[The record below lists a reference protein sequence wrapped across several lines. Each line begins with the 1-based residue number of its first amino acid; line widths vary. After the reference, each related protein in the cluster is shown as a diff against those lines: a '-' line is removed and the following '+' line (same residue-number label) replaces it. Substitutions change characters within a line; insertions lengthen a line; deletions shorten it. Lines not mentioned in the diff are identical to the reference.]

1 MNHKKSVRIIRRML
15 AGILVVGLVLT
26 GTPVIDVEAAN
37 EVPGQTAPAPE
48 TENPEETTGNI
59 QPGEEETNPGNA
71 ENESEENNP
80 NDGEGESGDRNPE
93 GETPGDENP
102 GEEEEKPEEIPSGK
116 EENNPKEEN
125 PGEEES
131 RTEEERKPEEENP
144 EDEEGSPEEE
154 EADKGEGENT
164 GAVFGTSV
172 SENNL
177 DSVSENA
184 LEVYEPEVTGI
195 RVVGGNID
203 LPGDWDV
210 PVVDERVRVSDYE
223 EEVALLM
230 ADSVPANYEPE
241 TGSLPLTRSQS
252 PYGSC
257 WAHSAMALAEIDM
270 MKHSGVSRDDADY
283 SELHLAYFSYNGAV
297 SDPLGGLE
305 GDANFRTDGSFMGG
319 GNISLARNVL
329 TNWVG
334 AADEDTAPYP
344 HTELS
349 DEELK
354 ALVPKDSAFS
364 DVAHLQN
371 VFRVNLKKNADDAK
385 RMIMEYG
392 GIGVSYYDLSED
404 SRYYNKGNNC
414 YYQNVEEGTTNH
426 AVIAVGWDD
435 NFSADNFTI
444 HPDGDGAWLIRNSW
458 DAGRD
463 TDSRSIYTYFWLSYY
478 DASLSEAGYAF
489 DFEDAD
495 NYHHNY
501 QYDGGMETQS
511 FSITPDAD
519 SKVCIANTFTAKAYE
534 GGERLEAVG
543 IAFEEAQVPYSIS
556 IYTNLQDENDPES
569 GTLAVDAVTSGTS
582 AWAGFYT
589 VSLNNPVN
597 LVSGESF
604 SVVVELKPSLGSG
617 SNSVGAAYEYPR
629 NKDNTKNPWY
639 ECKVAAKQGQSFY
652 NCGNEWKDFGAEKN
666 ANLRIKAYTVDDAGE
681 SGLPVSIKLPEELQ
695 SENGIEVGLGDTYRA
710 SYTVLPRSAKDRS
723 VAWES
728 SDPSVVTV
736 DENGLLTGIKAG
748 EATITIT
755 SVAAPSVKASF
766 HVTVFATLRSIKI
779 TGGSSVTAGETLSL
793 QTVRTPSGIS
803 ADDVQWESSDE
814 RVLTVDAD
822 GVVTGVAPGYATV
835 TAGIGEVTA
844 SKEITCEYPSFV
856 WRYSV
861 SGEGLQLSWEGYEW
875 ATDYQVYRAEEG
887 ETQFSCLASI
897 PSEEEKKTYSYLDR
911 SVEGGKKYRYEV
923 RALVPYIRGNS
934 TEEKT
939 VSTGVYIMS
948 TPMPFFYPITY
959 HLNGGSNSAYNPD
972 YYREETAR
980 TLYKATRAG
989 YEFTG
994 WYTDAG
1000 LTQKCEKITEDMSG
1014 ALELY
1019 AGWKP
1024 ITYSITYYGLTGA
1037 TNHEENPSS
1046 FTIESESFSLKEPT
1060 KPGYRFLGWYT
1071 DSSYTK
1077 PISEIKKGV
1086 VYVTSGT
1093 RLYLYAKWEEV
1104 EKKIAYE
1111 LDGGVNAAE
1120 NPSAY
1125 ISTDG
1130 TVYLKNPTKLGYD
1143 FQGWYKEN
1151 TYENRVYNLS
1161 SSLVKNDLTLYAKW
1175 EIHTYKISYKDGGTH
1190 NNPTSY
1196 TIEDLDFTLQDA
1208 VKSGYQ
1214 FAGWYTDSAC
1224 TKSISTIKT
1233 DSCEDIYLY
1242 AKWERIYTITYELNG
1257 GVNDQSNPAFYTKA
1271 DVITLGDPTK
1281 EGYTFTGWY
1290 TDSSFTDQIS
1300 EIRDRSG
1307 NLTLYAKWTETPKK
1321 ITYEWNGG
1329 NVSANLNPSTYVT
1342 ADGTVQLKAPT
1353 RSGYDFQGWY
1363 KEDTYLNK
1371 IEYLNS
1377 SSVTG
1382 NLTLFAKWQIHTYT
1396 ITYVTYGGKNDTRNP
1411 ASYTVESQVIVLQDA
1426 VRANSEFEGWYSD
1439 SKYQNR
1445 VTQIN
1450 PTDMC
1455 DITLYAKWK
1464 GEEAPEITGIQIE
1477 KPARTTYKVGES
1489 LDVSGGEVTCVS
1501 NIHMDPIPMSI
1512 SMINGFDSSNPG
1524 IVTVTVSYE
1533 GFNADYQVLIVEEPQ
1548 ISAFCGQRL
1557 DELKLPENNYG
1568 SYAWE
1573 DADRIFD
1580 KEGTYTAQV
1589 SFTPND
1595 REAFQ
1600 TLTHLYAQIM
1610 VMMAPEEGALENGV
1624 LTLQPESFIYTGTE
1638 QEPQVTVRVGSDV
1651 LVEDQDYI
1659 VSYHNNRNAGT
1670 ATVVAEG
1677 IGSYHGSLSQSFE
1690 IAPAVIRIRAKDMTI
1705 LIGSGIP
1712 DTEDYE
1718 YEISGLLL
1726 DDTLIKEH
1734 TFACDISNTQTA
1746 GRFSIM
1752 PSAADAGPN
1761 YTIDYEPGQLLVASE
1776 NLVYK
1781 VNFDVQEHGT
1791 APAALYDVKA
1801 GSTIDEPAA
1810 PEAEGYAFKGWC
1822 KDAACTTDWDFA
1834 ADIVQSD
1841 ITLYARWLKK
1851 STQAGNTFQMQEIE
1865 DIYCYTG
1872 NACKPVVRV
1881 YDGETLL
1888 KAGRDYTVKY
1898 FNNVNVNAGGVWKKG
1913 TGKGADF
1920 NQTLPYVQIVGKGNY
1935 TDEVKVN
1942 FDIHPAV
1949 IADEKGDPAQKVVLR
1964 CTDQFVTAK
1973 KGVLKPFGSVKYIK
1987 GMKKDR
1993 DYRLTLTAVNV
2004 SDDDGNV
2011 VADNTVFDKA
2021 QIPAGYA
2028 GEFLLKVE
2036 GIGNYEGSILKTIQ
2050 VTDKAHLMKNA
2061 RITLGKNQRNVELDG
2076 ECVELTPSTENSVDT
2091 FTVKIG
2097 NTILTPDED
2106 YEVSYL
2112 DGSNQKVGKA
2122 TLVITG
2128 LGEYVGTKMANF
2140 TVRGKAFTANNI
2152 TVTGIENKVYTGRA
2166 ITQNDAVL
2174 VYHAGRPDER
2184 QLTYGRDYTVSYTKN
2199 INKGKASITFK
2210 GMAESGFSGSLKK
2223 SFQITPDDICAVNR
2237 AEGWNAITVE
2247 YSKAGAKP
2255 VEQLIFTNAGGVRLK
2270 NGKDYTLS
2278 YKNNNLVADSKA
2290 EKAPTIIV
2298 KGKGNYEGTFSLPFT
2313 ITKADLRSK
2322 LEKKEITIKPVS
2334 VAYQSKKPDDYAYK
2348 PAVKVMEGRNT
2359 LRAGMDV
2366 EITYRN
2372 NTQADYNAYIQGLD
2386 AGNDAAPVPMAIIT
2400 VNEESSYT
2408 LDTDAE
2414 GQTAS
2419 SEIAV
2424 PLTIYR
2430 NKLTKKNIQVEFLS
2444 ENVYT
2449 GTQIVPEVAVYYLDT
2464 NGGKIW
2470 LAKDTDYIV
2479 SYGANNK
2486 SGKNAGSVTISGIG
2500 SYYGGDVTVKF
2511 AIQRKKIVY

>member
-1 MNHKKSVRIIRRML
+1 MNHKKCVGIIKRML
-15 AGILVVGLVLT
+15 AGILVVGMVLT
-26 GTPVIDVEAAN
+26 GMPTANVEAAN
-37 EVPGQTAPAPE
+37 EVPGQTEPAP
-48 TENPEETTGNI
+48 ENPEETPKEENPGDEEVKSGEKA
-59 QPGEEETNPGNA
+59 PGEEET
-71 ENESEENNP
+71 
-80 NDGEGESGDRNPE
+80 
-93 GETPGDENP
+93 TPGDKNTDVEKNPGGEDSSAGENPGDDNP
-102 GEEEEKPEEIPSGK
+102 GEEEEKPEEIPPGG
-116 EENNPKEEN
+116 EENDPEEEN
-125 PGEEES
+125 PGDGESKSEEES
-131 RTEEERKPEEENP
+131 KPEEENP
-144 EDEEGSPEEE
+144 EDEEDIPEEE
-154 EADKGEGENT
+154 VADKEEGKNT

-172 SENNL
+172 SENDL

-210 PVVDERVRVSDYE
+210 PVVDERARVSDYE

-230 ADSVPANYEPE
+230 SDSVPAKYEPE

-297 SDPLGGLE
+297 NDPLGGLE

-344 HTELS
+344 HTKLS

-354 ALVPKDSAFS
+354 ALVPKNSAFS

-392 GIGVSYYDLSED
+392 GIGVSYYADED
-404 SRYYNKGNNC
+404 KHPDYYNAKNNC
-414 YYQNVEEGTTNH
+414 YYQNDVKEKTNH

-435 NFSADNFTI
+435 KFSKDNFTI
-444 HPDGDGAWLIRNSW
+444 KPDGDGAWLIRNSW
-458 DAGRD
+458 DAGKD

-501 QYDGGMETQS
+501 QYDGGMQTS
-511 FSITPDAD
+511 SYPLYPYNSD
-519 SKVCIANTFTAKAYE
+519 SKVRIANVFTAKAYE

-543 IAFEEAQVPYSIS
+543 IAFEEAQVPYKIS
-556 IYTNLQDENDPES
+556 IYTNLLDGNNPES
-569 GTLAVDAVTSGTS
+569 GTLVANAETTGTS
-582 AWAGFYT
+582 AWTGFYT
-589 VSLNNPVN
+589 ISLNNPVN
-597 LVSGESF
+597 LVPGESF
-604 SVVVELKPSLGSG
+604 SVVVELEPSLGSG
-617 SNSVGAAYEYPR
+617 ANSVGVAYEYPI
-629 NKDNTKNPWY
+629 NASWY
-639 ECKVAAKQGQSFY
+639 KCEVTAQPGQSFY
-652 NCGNEWKDFGAEKN
+652 NSGSGWADFGEDKKG
-666 ANLRIKAYTVDDAGE
+666 NLRIKAYTVDDAGE
-681 SGLPVSIKLPEELQ
+681 SGLPASIKLPEELQ
-695 SENGIEVGLGDTYRA
+695 SDNGIEVGLGDTYRA

-723 VAWES
+723 VTWES
-728 SDPSVVTV
+728 SDPSIVTV
-736 DENGLLTGIKAG
+736 DENGLLTGMKAG
-748 EATITIT
+748 EAEITVT

-779 TGGSSVTAGETLSL
+779 TGSSSVTAGETLSL

-803 ADDVQWESSDE
+803 ADEVQWESADE

-822 GVVTGVAPGYATV
+822 GVVTGIAPGYATV
-835 TAGIGEVTA
+835 TVGIGEVTA
-844 SKEITCEYPSFV
+844 TKEITCEYPSFV
-856 WRYSV
+856 WSYSV
-861 SGEGLQLSWEGYEW
+861 SGEGLQLSWDGYEW

-897 PSEEEKKTYSYLDR
+897 PSEEGKEAYSYLDR

-923 RALVPYIRGNS
+923 RALVPYIRGNA
-934 TEEKT
+934 TETKT

-959 HLNGGSNSAYNPD
+959 HLNGGSNSAYNPN
-972 YYREETAR
+972 YYREETTR
-980 TLYKATRAG
+980 TLYRATRAG
-989 YEFTG
+989 YDFTG
-994 WYTDAG
+994 WYTDVG
-1000 LTQKCEKITEDMSG
+1000 LTQKCEKITSDMSG
-1014 ALELY
+1014 ALDLY
-1019 AGWKP
+1019 AGWEP
-1024 ITYSITYYGLTGA
+1024 ITYSITYYRLDGA

-1046 FTIESESFSLKEPT
+1046 FTIESESFMLKEPT

-1071 DSSYTK
+1071 DSAYTK

-1093 RLYLYAKWEEV
+1093 TLYLYAEWEEV
-1104 EKKIAYE
+1104 EKKITYE

-1120 NPSAY
+1120 NPSTY

-1130 TVYLKNPTKLGYD
+1130 TVSLKNPTKVGYD

-1151 TYENRVYNLS
+1151 TYENRVYNLY
-1161 SSLVKNDLTLYAKW
+1161 SSLVKDDLTLYAKW
-1175 EIHTYKISYKDGGTH
+1175 GIHTYKITYNNGGTH
-1190 NNPTSY
+1190 SNPTSY

-1208 VKSGYQ
+1208 VKSGYR

-1224 TKSISTIKT
+1224 TKPISEIKT
-1233 DSCEDIYLY
+1233 DVCANISVY

-1257 GVNDQSNPAFYTKA
+1257 GVNDPSNPATYVKA

-1281 EGYTFTGWY
+1281 EGYTFAGWY
-1290 TDSSFTDQIS
+1290 TDGAFANQIS
-1300 EIRDRSG
+1300 EIKDRSG

-1321 ITYEWNGG
+1321 ITYVWNGG
-1329 NVSANLNPSTYVT
+1329 NAAADLNPSTYVT
-1342 ADGTVQLKAPT
+1342 ADGAVKLNAPT
-1353 RSGYDFQGWY
+1353 RDGYDFQGWY
-1363 KEDTYLNK
+1363 KENTYLNK
-1371 IEYLNS
+1371 IEYLDS

-1382 NLTLFAKWQIHTYT
+1382 DLTLFAKWQIHTYT
-1396 ITYVTYGGKNDTRNP
+1396 ITYVTYDGEKGAGNP
-1411 ASYTVESQVIVLQDA
+1411 ATYTVESAVIVLQDA
-1426 VRANSEFEGWYSD
+1426 VRADSEFEGWYSD
-1439 SKYQNR
+1439 PKYQNR

-1450 PTDMC
+1450 PADMC

-1464 GEEAPEITGIQIE
+1464 NEEAPEITGIQIE
-1477 KPARTTYKVGES
+1477 KPVRTTYRVGES
-1489 LDVSGGEVTCVS
+1489 LDVSGGKVTCVS
-1501 NIHMDPIPMSI
+1501 NIPMDPIPMNIGMI
-1512 SMINGFDSSNPG
+1512 SGFDSSIPG

-1533 GFNADYQVLIVEEPQ
+1533 GFTADYQVLIVEEPQ
-1548 ISAFCGQRL
+1548 INAFCGQRL

-1573 DADRIFD
+1573 DADRMFD
-1580 KEGTYTAQV
+1580 KEGTYIAQV

-1600 TLTHLYAQIM
+1600 ILNLYAQIT
-1610 VMMAPEEGALENGV
+1610 VTTAPEEGALENGV
-1624 LTLQPESFIYTGTE
+1624 LILQPESFTYTGTE

-1677 IGSYHGSLSQSFE
+1677 IGSYYGSLSQSFKIE
-1690 IAPAVIRIRAKDMTI
+1690 PAVIRIRAKDLTI
-1705 LIGSGIP
+1705 LVGSRIP
-1712 DTEDYE
+1712 NAEDYE
-1718 YEISGLLL
+1718 YEINGLLM
-1726 DDTLIKEH
+1726 DDMLLKEP
-1734 TFACDISNTQTA
+1734 TFICDISNTQTA
-1746 GRFSIM
+1746 GQFLIV

-1761 YTIDYEPGQLLVASE
+1761 YTIDYEAGQLLVVSE
-1776 NLVYK
+1776 NLVYR
-1781 VNFDVQEHGT
+1781 VIFDVEGHGT
-1791 APAALYDVKA
+1791 APTALYDIKA

-1810 PEAEGYAFKGWC
+1810 PEAEGYVFKGWC
-1822 KDAACTTDWDFA
+1822 KDAACTIDWDFET
-1834 ADIVQSD
+1834 DIVQSD

-1851 STQAGNTFQMQEIE
+1851 SAQAGSAFQMQEME
-1865 DIYCYTG
+1865 DIYYYTG
-1872 NACKPVVRV
+1872 NACKPAVRV
-1881 YDGETLL
+1881 YDGENLL
-1888 KAGRDYTVKY
+1888 KVGKDYTVKY
-1898 FNNVNVNAGGVWKKG
+1898 FNNINANAGGVWKKG
-1913 TGKGADF
+1913 NGQGADF
-1920 NQTLPYVQIVGKGNY
+1920 NQTLPYVQIIGKGNY
-1935 TDEVKVN
+1935 TDEIKVN

-1949 IADEKGDPAQKVVLR
+1949 IADEKGNPAQKVVMR
-1964 CTDQFVTAK
+1964 FTDQFVTAK

-1987 GMKKDR
+1987 GMKQDR

-2004 SDDDGNV
+2004 KDGQENV
-2011 VADNTVFDKA
+2011 VTDGTAFEKA
-2021 QIPAGYA
+2021 RIPAGYV
-2028 GEFLLKVE
+2028 GEFLLTVE

-2076 ECVELTPSTENSVDT
+2076 ECVELMPSTENSADT

-2106 YEVSYL
+2106 YTVSYL
-2112 DGSNQKVGKA
+2112 DDSNQKVGKA

-2128 LGEYVGTKMANF
+2128 LGEYVGTKTANF
-2140 TVRGKAFTANNI
+2140 TVRGKAFTANKI

-2174 VYHAGRPDER
+2174 VYNAGQSDER
-2184 QLTYGRDYTVSYTKN
+2184 QLTYGRDYTVSYAKN
-2199 INKGKASITFK
+2199 INKGTAAITFK
-2210 GMAESGFSGSLKK
+2210 GLAEAGFSGSFKK
-2223 SFQITPDDICAVNR
+2223 SFKIKADNMNAVNR
-2237 AEGWNAITVE
+2237 AKGWDTISVE

-2255 VEQLIFTNAGGVRLK
+2255 AEQLVFTNAGGVRLK
-2270 NGKDYTLS
+2270 NGKDYKLS
-2278 YKNNNLVADSKA
+2278 YRNNNLVANSRA

-2298 KGKGNYEGTFSLPFT
+2298 KGKGNYEGSFEIPFT

-2322 LEKKEITIKPVS
+2322 WEKKEITIRTTA
-2334 VAYQSKKPDDYAYK
+2334 VAYQPKRADDYAYK
-2348 PAVKVMEGRNT
+2348 PAVKVLEGKT
-2359 LRAGMDV
+2359 ALRARMDV

-2372 NTQADYNAYIQGLD
+2372 NTQADYNAYIQSLD
-2386 AGNDAAPVPMAIIT
+2386 AGNVAAPVPMAIIT
-2400 VNEESSYT
+2400 VNEESSYMLGT
-2408 LDTDAE
+2408 NAE

-2430 NKLTKKNIQVEFLS
+2430 NKLTKKNIYVEFLS
-2444 ENVYT
+2444 ESIYT
-2449 GTQIVPEVAVYYLDT
+2449 GAQVKPKVQVFYLDAE
-2464 NGGKIW
+2464 GKRIP
-2470 LAKDTDYIV
+2470 LTEKEHYTL

-2486 SGKNAGSVTISGIG
+2486 AGKNAGSVTISGIG
-2500 SYYGGDVTVKF
+2500 SCYGGDVTVKF
-2511 AIQRKKIVY
+2511 AIQRKKLLY